1 MCTSPLCFRCD
12 EIETMEHLLYLC
24 PNYAEKVWSEFG
36 HLLTRT
42 ITQFSNE
49 YTARIE
55 LTPKEIVFNKPHPAI
70 MLRIS
75 DPLVRH
81 SILVLVQEI
90 KRDIYIVEYN
100 YRNHCAKKSYAL
112 GYMLTYFRVHANLP
126 HYLNI
131 RELCKI
137 KPPFPFSQLSLTLLY
152 RLFRKYDLKTR
163 SISFSSIPHPPFG
176 PYIHENT

>member
-1 MCTSPLCFRCD
+1 MCTSPLCFQCD

-36 HLLTRT
+36 HLLTWT

-75 DPLVRH
+75 DPLVQN

-90 KRDIYIVEYN
+90 KRDIIYCRMQLQEPLRQEVLRIRVCAHLLSCTRKLTSLLEYQGIVQN
-100 YRNHCAKKSYAL
+100 KA
-112 GYMLTYFRVHANLP
+112 P
-126 HYLNI
+126 
-131 RELCKI
+131 
-137 KPPFPFSQLSLTLLY
+137 
-152 RLFRKYDLKTR
+152 
-163 SISFSSIPHPPFG
+163 ISFLTTLSDIVVQVVSEI
-176 PYIHENT
+176 